1 MARPFPC
8 RPLFGPGRP
17 AAPPPDSGQPPPT
30 PGKSHHLTPAPARV
44 PRTAALPATGTLPA
58 TVTAA
63 PAPVPQDAPAGLRRF
78 PAGPRVPAGP
88 LVPTPPLTPAVAG
101 SVNLTIPLQT
111 LLGMSSQPGEVAG
124 LGPLTPAATSGILAA
139 ARAGGAAVRWCV
151 TVTDHHGRPAGHGC
165 AAGQPQQPN
174 PGRWGFS
181 LTVQALETGDCA
193 HTRQS
198 AADKP
203 PPKLRHLIQARHRT
217 CCFPGCGRPAR
228 LCELDHTLAYNAGGR
243 TCQCNLAE
251 TCNL

>member
-44 PRTAALPATGTLPA
+44 PRTAALPATGTLPT

-101 SVNLTIPLQT
+101 SVNLTIPLH
-111 LLGMSSQPGEVAG
+111 
-124 LGPLTPAATSGILAA
+124 
-139 ARAGGAAVRWCV
+139 
-151 TVTDHHGRPAGHGC
+151 DHHGRPAGHGC

-203 PPKLRHLIQARHRT
+203 PPKLRHLIQARHPT

>member
-1 MARPFPC
+1 MWPRHFCRGAAVSVPPVVRARP
-8 RPLFGPGRP
+8 
-17 AAPPPDSGQPPPT
+17 PPP
-30 PGKSHHLTPAPARV
+30 
-44 PRTAALPATGTLPA
+44 PRAA
-58 TVTAA
+58 
-63 PAPVPQDAPAGLRRF
+63 
-78 PAGPRVPAGP
+78 RVPAGP

-181 LTVQALETGDCA
+181 LTVFAGEDQGPGD
-193 HTRQS
+193 R
-198 AADKP
+198 
-203 PPKLRHLIQARHRT
+203 ARCPEPECPRRW
-217 CCFPGCGRPAR
+217 PQRPAPAVLSSQAQPGR
-228 LCELDHTLAYNAGGR
+228 GTVGSVRRPTSPIGRDGTQTSSPSRCRTVLMASCPGLLAKTSVSSLRSTWASTSWPGDMNPRA
-243 TCQCNLAE
+243 AE
-251 TCNL
+251 R